1 MNTYLVRRLL
11 PFLIFTLI
19 AGGIYLL
26 CQTINNYNVLDFS
39 LTAIIKTLGVLLVTS
54 LVAFLFSMA
63 PFVIYLLFL
72 PKSWVNQ
79 KFDKFFTIF
88 SYSLFVF
95 STYFEL
101 TAAWIFWDEFQSAFN
116 FIAVDYLVYTNEVI
130 ANITESYPVWSIIG
144 TLVVLTFVTVY
155 FTKRWLFI
163 DIAAPRFFRRLFY
176 TLVYGLVCVLAYHNI
191 DMSNLEVN
199 TNRFNNELS
208 KNGRYSLFSAYLKN
222 EISYSDFYITHDPQT
237 NIEILQNKFKGN
249 NVAFKNKTDI
259 TRHISTARPEQK
271 HNVIIVLMESMSSK
285 FLTEN
290 RYPGLYK
297 VTPNLD
303 RLSQEGLFF
312 SNTYASGTRS
322 VRGIEAVTLSVPPLP
337 GQSIVRRPENE
348 NLHSLGSIFAK
359 KGYDNKWI
367 YGGLG
372 YFDNMNYFLGNN
384 GFQVIDRGTWTE
396 DEITFANAWGA
407 SDEDTFAKVI
417 KEADKSYSSG
427 KPFLTF
433 LLTISNHRPYTYPD
447 GKIDIKGG
455 REGGV
460 KYADYAIGE
469 FITQAKTKPW
479 FDNTLFVFVADHT
492 AGAAGDEEINL
503 EDHHIPWIIYAPK
516 LVKAQRIDTPVSQLD
531 VLPTI
536 LGLLNFDYESHF
548 YGQDALSPNYE
559 SRFFVSNFQKVGYV
573 KDGIDII
580 LKPIKEHSF
589 HPQEVSTKEQEELLN
604 EAVAFYQTASDWKQN
619 LKDEKE

>member
-11 PFLIFTLI
+11 PFLAFSLI

-26 CQTINNYNVLDFS
+26 CQTINNYKVLDFS
-39 LTAIIKTLGVLLVTS
+39 FIAIIKTLGILLVTS
-54 LVAFLFSMA
+54 LVAFLFSMI
-63 PFVIYLLFL
+63 PFVLYLLIL
-72 PKSWVNQ
+72 PQSWANK
-79 KFDKFFTIF
+79 KFDKIFTIF

-101 TAAWIFWDEFQSAFN
+101 AAAWIFWDEFQSAFN
-116 FIAVDYLVYTNEVI
+116 FIAVDYLVYTHEVI
-130 ANITESYPVWSIIG
+130 ANITESYPVGPIIG
-144 TLVVLTFVTVY
+144 SILALTLITVYATQHWLFPAIGAPKFRRRIFYTFVY
-155 FTKRWLFI
+155 ALI
-163 DIAAPRFFRRLFY
+163 CI
-176 TLVYGLVCVLAYHNI
+176 LAYHNI

-199 TNRFNNELS
+199 TNRYNNELS

-222 EISYSDFYITHDPQT
+222 EISYHDFYITHAPQT

-249 NVAFKNKTDI
+249 NISFKNDTSI
-259 TRHISTARPEQK
+259 TRQIHSPRPEQK

-303 RLSQEGLFF
+303 RLSKEGIFF

-322 VRGIEAVTLSVPPLP
+322 VRGIEAITLSIPPLP

-348 NLHSLGSIFAK
+348 NLHSLGSVFAK
-359 KGYDNKWI
+359 KGYDTKWI
-367 YGGLG
+367 YGGYG

-384 GFQVIDRGTWTE
+384 GFQIIDRNTWAE
-396 DEITFANAWGA
+396 NEITFANAWGA

-417 KEADKSYSSG
+417 KEADKSYASG
-427 KPFLTF
+427 KPFLS
-433 LLTISNHRPYTYPD
+433 LILTISNHRPYTYPD

-469 FITQAKTKPW
+469 FIKKAQSKPW
-479 FDNTLFVFVADHT
+479 FDNTLFIFVADHT
-492 AGAAGDEEINL
+492 AGAAGDEEITL
-503 EDHHIPWIIYAPK
+503 ADHHIPWIIYAPK

-536 LGLLNFDYESHF
+536 LGLLDFDYESHF
-548 YGQDALSPNYE
+548 YGQDALAPNYE
-559 SRFFVSNFQKVGYV
+559 SRFFVSNFQKIGYV
-573 KDGIDII
+573 KEGIDVI

-589 HPQEVSTKEQEELLN
+589 HPQKVSSQKQKELLN
-604 EAVAFYQTASDWKQN
+604 EAVAFYQTASDWKHN
-619 LKDEKE
+619 LKD

>member
-11 PFLIFTLI
+11 PFLVFTLI
-19 AGGIYLL
+19 TGGIYLL
-26 CQTINNYNVLDFS
+26 CQTVNNFNVLDFS
-39 LTAIIKTLGVLLVTS
+39 FAAIIKTLGVLLVTS
-54 LVAFLFSMA
+54 LVAFLFSMV
-63 PFVIYLLFL
+63 PFVLYLLIL
-72 PKSWVNQ
+72 PQSWVNQ
-79 KFDKFFTIF
+79 KFDKICTIIT
-88 SYSLFVF
+88 YGIFVF

-101 TAAWIFWDEFQSAFN
+101 ASAWIFWDEFQSAFN

-130 ANITESYPVWSIIG
+130 ANIAESYPVWPILG
-144 TLVVLTFVTVY
+144 TIFALTVITVY
-155 FTKRWLFI
+155 FTKHWLFN
-163 DIAAPRFFRRLFY
+163 DLTAPKFFRRLFD
-176 TLVYGLVCVLAYHNI
+176 TLVYALICVLAYHNI

-222 EISYSDFYITHDPQT
+222 EISYQDFYITHDPQQ
-237 NIEILQNKFKGN
+237 NIAILQKKFEGN
-249 NVAFKNKTDI
+249 NVSFKNDTSI
-259 TRHISTARPEQK
+259 TRQIHSPRPEQK
-271 HNVIIVLMESMSSK
+271 HNVVIVLMESMSSK

-303 RLSQEGLFF
+303 KLSKEGLFF

-322 VRGIEAVTLSVPPLP
+322 VRGIEAINLSIPPLP
-337 GQSIVRRPENE
+337 GQSIVRRPGNE
-348 NLHSLGSIFAK
+348 NLHSLGSVFASQ
-359 KGYDNKWI
+359 GYDNKWI
-367 YGGLG
+367 YGGYG
-372 YFDNMNYFLGNN
+372 YFDNMNYFLDNN
-384 GFQVIDRGTWTE
+384 GFQVIDRGTWSK

-417 KEADKSYSSG
+417 KEADKSYAAG

-433 LLTISNHRPYTYPD
+433 VLTISNHRPYTYPD

-469 FITQAKTKPW
+469 FIAQAKTKPW

-516 LVKAQRIDTPVSQLD
+516 IVKTQRIDTPVSQLD
-531 VLPTI
+531 VLPTL

-559 SRFFVSNFQKVGYV
+559 SRFFVSNFQKIGYV
-573 KDGIDII
+573 KDGVDVI

-589 HPQEVSTKEQEELLN
+589 HPQETPLQEQTELLN

-619 LKDEKE
+619 LKD